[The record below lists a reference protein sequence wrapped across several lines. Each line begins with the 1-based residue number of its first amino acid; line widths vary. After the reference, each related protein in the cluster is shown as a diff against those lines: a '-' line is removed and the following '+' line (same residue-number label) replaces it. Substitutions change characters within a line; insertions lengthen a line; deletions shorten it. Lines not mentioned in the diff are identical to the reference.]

1 MKIKTTFISWQVK
14 IERYEL
20 FYVNKLLLS
29 KNKYTKNILN

>member
-1 MKIKTTFISWQVK
+1 MQELF
-14 IERYEL
+14 ERYEL